1 MMDTLRLFLSSQL
14 KRSKLTQKNS
24 GFTLIELLVAM
35 ILATL
40 VITPLLGFMVNIL
53 DSDRKEQAKAT
64 SEQEIQSALDF
75 IAQDLEQAVYIYDA
89 DGLKNSS
96 TDNPPG
102 IKDQI
107 PPVAPASGCGNT
119 IPNCVPVLVFWKRE
133 PRQDVLPNG
142 DDTFVYSLVAYYLI
156 QGNNSNGTWS
166 DVARIGRFQIRD
178 GVKNP
183 ITPFNT
189 DGSTKYIDDPIKGSQ
204 DPSQG
209 FQIFDLTQPGFTI
222 KEKMN
227 LWQKKKNEKYT
238 DQTLILVDFVDKSTT
253 GTVNCSGS
261 LFATTS
267 APGFYACVDSSKT
280 LAQVYIRGNSL
291 ARISKD
297 PKDAICNSQSVYC
310 PTASIQIRGRGLL
323 GNN

>member
-1 MMDTLRLFLSSQL
+1 MMDTLRLFLNSQL
-14 KRSKLTQKNS
+14 KRSKLTQKAS

-35 ILATL
+35 VLATL
-40 VITPLLGFMVNIL
+40 VITPLLGFMVNIM

-89 DGLKNSS
+89 NGLNNNS
-96 TDNPPG
+96 TTNPATSG

-107 PPVAPASGCGNT
+107 PPVASASGCGNT

-133 PRQDVLPNG
+133 PKQGVLPYG

-156 QGNNSNGTWS
+156 QGNNSNGIWS

-183 ITPFNT
+183 ITPFNP
-189 DGSTKYIDDPIKGSQ
+189 DGSTKYIDDPIKGLQ
-204 DPSQG
+204 DPSKG
-209 FQIFDLTQPGFTI
+209 FQLFDLTQPGLNI
-222 KEKMN
+222 NEKMN
-227 LWQKKKNEKYT
+227 RWQKKPNETYT
-238 DQTLILVDFVDKSTT
+238 DQTRILIDFVDKDTNT
-253 GTVNCSGS
+253 KVNCPDN
-261 LFATTS
+261 TPVNI
-267 APGFYACVDSSKT
+267 PGFYACVDSSKT